1 MRAEKCARVCG
12 TRKTGLVSIY
22 FCDCAEEK
30 EKDRET
36 GRPSLHSVTTTP
48 RVPKIPYTTT
58 RHEFSGRLRL
68 QISENRDIKFPG
80 TTGC

>member
-36 GRPSLHSVTTTP
+36 GRQ
-48 RVPKIPYTTT
+48 RD
-58 RHEFSGRLRL
+58 
-68 QISENRDIKFPG
+68 SETERQRDRETKRQRDREAERQRDSE
-80 TTGC
+80 